1 MLHAWHW
8 HGPSVA
14 VDLGLESGAY
24 VRGAEPWRVL
34 HVPGHTPGHLMLWN
48 AARRITLIGDALNG
62 ATQIDRHGRWTA
74 PPSYTDRDLYLMSI
88 QTIEALEPKIVLTGH
103 YPVMRDAEI
112 ATFLAASRDFVRR
125 TDEALARLLRDATGP
140 LTLAHLIAR
149 ANPMLGPFG
158 FPPDLAFALAAHM
171 EWPERYSRARRI
183 QHEGVVAWERGVD
196 V

>member
-103 YPVMRDAEI
+103 YPVMRDAKI
-112 ATFLAASRDFVRR
+112 ATFLAAKYELESSYTTLTPGRACP
-125 TDEALARLLRDATGP
+125 TGALACT
-140 LTLAHLIAR
+140 
-149 ANPMLGPFG
+149 N
-158 FPPDLAFALAAHM
+158 LAA
-171 EWPERYSRARRI
+171 ST
-183 QHEGVVAWERGVD
+183 
-196 V
+196 